1 VLEFIFLFFIIGAG
15 TGGELCVSHA
25 MKTVGEVHDFRPAAL
40 ARFVWRAARVG
51 WMWTGIALMTLAFFS
66 LLAMLSM
73 ENVSFVVP
81 VTALSY
87 AAGAI
92 GAMVFLRE
100 RITGQRWLGVLV
112 VCIGVTL
119 VWLSRR

>member
-1 VLEFIFLFFIIGAG
+1 MLEFIFLFFIVAAG
-15 TGGELCVSHA
+15 TGGELCVSRA
-25 MKTVGEVHDFRPAAL
+25 MKALGEVHDFRPTAL
-40 ARFVWRAARVG
+40 AQFVWRAVRVG
-51 WMWTGIALMTLAFFS
+51 WMWIGIGLMTVAFFS

-92 GAMVFLRE
+92 GATLFLRE
-100 RITGQRWLGVLV
+100 KISRQRWLGVLL

>member
-1 VLEFIFLFFIIGAG
+1 VLEFIFLFLIVTAG

-25 MKTVGEVHDFRPAAL
+25 MKTLGEVHDFRPSAL
-40 ARFVWRAARVG
+40 AQFVWRAACVG
-51 WMWTGIALMTLAFFS
+51 WMWIGIAFMTLAFFS

-92 GAMVFLRE
+92 GATIFLRE
-100 RITGQRWLGVLV
+100 KVSRQRWLGVLV